1 MAADVALI
9 LLASGFAATLLLQ
22 WMALGLARRW
32 QLVAQPN
39 ARSSHQQPTPTGG
52 GVAFVVPLLI
62 YLGWLAVAG
71 STLALALAVA
81 SGLVAAVGLWD
92 DVRELGAAPRL
103 AVQALAAA
111 GVLWAAMPEL
121 WVGWLLVLGFAL
133 VWHVN
138 LFNFMDGIDGL
149 AAAQVLV
156 YVVGAQIIA
165 LGVPGWSG
173 DLLWLLGGCMVAFLA
188 FNWAPARVFMGD
200 VGSGFLGLLTGALAI
215 VLWRQ
220 QALGLIPSLILFC
233 GFWLDATYTLIVR
246 MFTSQHVTQ
255 AHRSH
260 LYQRVA
266 ARRGHSWTTFSYLL
280 YATFWLLP
288 LAWLCARTAPE
299 SILTASVWLLPAAL
313 PLLYLAWR
321 LAAGLPNPR
330 SDESHD

>member
-9 LLASGFAATLLLQ
+9 LLGGGFAATGLLL
-22 WMALGLARRW
+22 WVMLGAARRW
-32 QLVAQPN
+32 QLLAHPN
-39 ARSSHQQPTPTGG
+39 ARSSHEQPTPTAG
-52 GVAFVVPLLI
+52 GVAFVMPLLM
-62 YLGWLAVAG
+62 YLGWLALAG
-71 STLALALAVA
+71 STVALVLGLAA
-81 SGLVAAVGLWD
+81 GLLAAVGLWD
-92 DVRELGAAPRL
+92 DVRELGAGPRL
-103 AVQALAAA
+103 AVQAVAVA
-111 GVLWAAMPEL
+111 GLL
-121 WVGWLLVLGFAL
+121 WVAIPDLGAGWLVVLAL
-133 VWHVN
+133 ALIWHVN

-156 YVVGAQIIA
+156 YVVGAQVIA

-173 DLLWLLGGCMVAFLA
+173 DLLWLLGGCMMAFLT

-215 VLWRQ
+215 LLWRQ
-220 QALGLIPSLILFC
+220 QALGLVPSLILFC

-246 MFTSQHVTQ
+246 MFTSQDVTQ

-266 ARRGHSWTTFSYLL
+266 TRRGHSWTTFGYLL

-288 LAWLCARTAPE
+288 LAWLCSRTAPE

-313 PLLYLAWR
+313 PLLFLAWR
-321 LAAGLPNPR
+321 LAAGMPNPR